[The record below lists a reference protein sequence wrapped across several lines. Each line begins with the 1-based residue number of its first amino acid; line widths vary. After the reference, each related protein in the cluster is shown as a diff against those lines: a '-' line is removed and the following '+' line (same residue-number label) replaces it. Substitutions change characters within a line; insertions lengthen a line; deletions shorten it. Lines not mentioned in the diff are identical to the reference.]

1 MMIASSASLVWASLL
16 ASGGPITPEDPYV
29 LTAAD
34 GGALALPVGAADVNG
49 DGHDDVLSLTYDE
62 ATADRALVVFAGGED
77 GPTPTPSQSITIGLA
92 WIDAVITGD
101 VDGDGLA
108 DVVVGTAT
116 ETTADGVGVVRLFS
130 GAPEGLGE
138 SPTWSYAGTQSA
150 DGGKGRGLGSTV
162 VMDDFDGDGHPDL
175 AVVARD
181 YTNAFG
187 AGQLLVFLGS
197 DAGFSAQPDQQLD
210 PTFVQPSIGHLLR
223 VGDIDGDGMDEL
235 AVLDFSSSSTS
246 KVRLYGGDPA
256 GLAAT
261 DEVEFEF
268 AGIDY
273 DWVFGGGPPVTG
285 DFDGDGRG
293 DIVYYDTSALNG
305 VLVRPATAAGYADSP
320 ILEIASPIPENDEG
334 GPLGGFSTS
343 FSVGQLDGDFADDL
357 VIASELDENNPTWTG
372 YVHAVASGAGGLP
385 DTVSGTIVHEP
396 TDYRFA
402 YGVWASGDVDG
413 DGFADVA
420 THVIADEVAFIRVY
434 RGRAF
439 TPCDADSDGDGICD
453 ADDNCPDTDN
463 PTQEDL
469 DDDGVGDLCEGDGG
483 ESSDG
488 TTDGASTGADTTAVA
503 DTSGDGGTTIGAT
516 TDVASETGGAD
527 GETGVAEAESAS
539 TGCGCTAAPS
549 RSGAWWLVA
558 LGGLALRRRRRSLV
572 VAVGLGTGCGS
583 SDGSQPFGVAEAGDE
598 STTTSAVASTS
609 SDGESSSETDPADA
623 FGCCSEDRTSIVECT
638 SGEVREECAPTEAC
652 FAATVT
658 CVDGCASAIERQ
670 DSLGCE
676 YYAAALSTIDEGE
689 QDCFAV
695 IISNT
700 WPTAAHV
707 KVDQGG
713 APLDLE
719 GHVVLADASYD
730 GDRILPSLEL
740 LDPGDGIPPGAT
752 AALLLAGPDCAEAGV
767 PDGVTPLRM
776 EEIAMGSGMSSAFHI
791 TSDVPVTAHQVR
803 PFLGAYSAIT
813 GATMLY
819 AVPSWGDNFTALAPA
834 PAHAMGFSPTLS
846 IVAAESDT
854 TVEILAPVELVGVDG
869 PSTPANTPVSFTLA
883 AGDHLQFVQPEELT
897 GAIIDS
903 DKPIG
908 VWVGHECTN
917 LPAEV
922 FACDHL
928 EQMLL
933 PHAALGS
940 SYVAAPVQRI
950 DEPGLWRVFGVVDDT
965 ELSYQPDVSGPA
977 SLDRGEAVWIQTS
990 EPFVVASQDEDH
1002 PFYMFNYMTGGQ
1014 PLESSA
1020 VPSYNLI
1027 GDPDFVGV
1035 ASPLQW
1041 LTDYT
1046 FFLDPGYLGELV
1058 FVRERQG
1065 EGDSP
1070 GLFSPVEIDCGAE
1083 LGDRS
1088 WREIDGWVPI
1098 ADGRF
1103 EYVRVET
1110 WNPDAYGCVGR
1121 TAARSERPFGLTVWG
1136 LFSYTSLAFVPGLSL
1151 DPLND
1156 VVIPVG

>member
-1 MMIASSASLVWASLL
+1 MIASSASLVWASLL

-34 GGALALPVGAADVNG
+34 GLGLGLPVGAADVNG
-49 DGHDDVLSLTYDE
+49 DGYDEVLSLTYDE
-62 ATADRALVVFAGGED
+62 ATADRALVLFGGGAD
-77 GPTPTPSQSITIGLA
+77 GPTPTPSQSITIGLD

-101 VDGDGLA
+101 VDGDGHD
-108 DVVVGTAT
+108 DVVLGTAT
-116 ETTADGVGVVRLFS
+116 EATADGVGVVRLFS
-130 GAPEGLGE
+130 GSPDGLVE
-138 SPTWSYAGTQSA
+138 SPSWSFAGTQPA
-150 DGGKGRGLGSTV
+150 DGANGRGVGSTMV
-162 VMDDFDGDGHPDL
+162 LDDFDGDGHLDL

-197 DAGFSAQPDQQLD
+197 DAGLSAQPDQQFD
-210 PTFVQPSIGHLLR
+210 PTFVQSSIGHLLR

-246 KVRLYGGDPA
+246 KVRLYRGDPA

-268 AGIDY
+268 AGTFY
-273 DWVFGGGPPVTG
+273 DWTFGGGPPVTG

-293 DIVYYDTSALNG
+293 DIVYYDTSALNR

-320 ILEIASPIPENDEG
+320 ILEILSPIPEDDEG
-334 GPLGGFSTS
+334 APLGGFSTS

-357 VIASELDENNPTWTG
+357 VIASELDEVNPNWTG
-372 YVHAVASGAGGLP
+372 FVHAVASGAEGLP
-385 DTVSGTIVHEP
+385 DTVSGTIAHEP
-396 TDYRFA
+396 SDHYFA
-402 YGVWASGDVDG
+402 WGVWASGDVDG

-420 THVIADEVAFIRVY
+420 SHVVADDVGFIRVY

-453 ADDNCPDTDN
+453 AEDNCPDVAN
-463 PTQEDL
+463 PTQEDF
-469 DDDGVGDLCEGDGG
+469 DEDGLGDECEGDVG
-483 ESSDG
+483 ESGDG
-488 TTDGASTGADTTAVA
+488 TTDGASTGAGTTAVA
-503 DTSGDGGTTIGAT
+503 DTSGDGGTTVGAT
-516 TDVASETGGAD
+516 TDVASDTGAAD
-527 GETGVAEAESAS
+527 GDTGAAEAESAS
-539 TGCGCTAAPS
+539 TGCGCTAGPS
-549 RSGAWWLVA
+549 GSGAWWLVA

-572 VAVGLGTGCGS
+572 VAVGLAAGCGS
-583 SDGSQPFGVAEAGDE
+583 DDGSQPFGVAEAGDE
-598 STTTSAVASTS
+598 SSTTSAAASTS

-623 FGCCSEDRTSIVECT
+623 FGCCSDDRTSIVSCT
-638 SGEVREECAPTEAC
+638 SGEVKEECAPTEAC
-652 FAATVT
+652 FASTVT
-658 CVDGCASAIERQ
+658 CVDGCATAIERQ

-676 YYAAALSTIDEGE
+676 YYAAALSMTVESV

-695 IISNT
+695 MISNT

-707 KVDQGG
+707 KVDQDG

-719 GHVVLADASYD
+719 GHLVLADASYD
-730 GDRILPSLEL
+730 GDAILPSLEL
-740 LDPGDGIPPGAT
+740 LDPADGIPPGAT
-752 AALLLAGPDCAEAGV
+752 AALLLAGPDCAAAGV

-776 EEIAMGSGMSSAFHI
+776 EEIPQGSGVSSAFHI

-803 PFLGAYSAIT
+803 PFLGAYSFIT

-834 PAHAMGFSPTLS
+834 PAHLTGEHSPTLS
-846 IVAAESDT
+846 IVAAEPDT

-869 PSTPANTPVSFTLA
+869 PPTPANTPVSFTLA

-917 LPAEV
+917 LPADV
-922 FACDHL
+922 WACDHL

-940 SYVAAPVQRI
+940 SYVAASVQRL
-950 DEPGLWRVFGVVDDT
+950 DEPGLWRVFGVVDGT

-977 SLDRGEAVWIQTS
+977 SLDRGEAMWIESSQ
-990 EPFVVASQDEDH
+990 PFVVASQDEDH

-1014 PLESSA
+1014 TLESSA
-1020 VPSYNLI
+1020 LLANVI

-1035 ASPLQW
+1035 ASPPQW

-1058 FVRERQG
+1058 VVRERQG

-1070 GLFSPVEIDCGAE
+1070 ALFSPVEIDCGAV

-1088 WREIDGWVPI
+1088 WREVEGWTPI

-1103 EYVRVET
+1103 EFARIET
-1110 WNPDAYGCVGR
+1110 WNPDAHGCVGR

-1136 LFSYTSLAFVPGLSL
+1136 LYSYTSLAFVPGLSL